1 MRRPAGRDLSGRDY
15 TTVSRQVA
23 KLESLGLASRRTG
36 AVDRRVRE
44 VVVTPAGLAMTGAA
58 DVARENLLTAVLAA
72 WSPGEIR
79 ELARLSR
86 KLIDAI
92 AAAAPYDQR
101 MTQEPRGSPGQAASP
116 PERRRRS
123 IAG

>member
-1 MRRPAGRDLSGRDY
+1 
-15 TTVSRQVA
+15 
-23 KLESLGLASRRTG
+23 
-36 AVDRRVRE
+36 
-44 VVVTPAGLAMTGAA
+44 MTGAA
-58 DVARENLLTAVLAA
+58 DVAREKLLTVVLAE

-86 KLIDAI
+86 RLIDAI
-92 AAAAPYDQR
+92 AAAAPYDQL
-101 MTQEPRGSPGQAASP
+101 MTQEPRGSPGHAASP